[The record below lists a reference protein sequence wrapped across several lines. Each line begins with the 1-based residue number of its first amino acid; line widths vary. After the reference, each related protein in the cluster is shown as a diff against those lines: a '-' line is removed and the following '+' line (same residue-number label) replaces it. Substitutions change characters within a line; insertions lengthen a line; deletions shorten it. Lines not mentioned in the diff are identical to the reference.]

1 MAVALCQQRLTAIK
15 SHGQE
20 LATVTVNGVSYTLA
34 QATAIYQACLD
45 DRTDVD
51 GKKAAVTTAIAKRRS
66 DDGNRR
72 SFDRGLAKS
81 VGSQFGEESQVY
93 ADLGFPKSKPRK
105 VTSEVKAQAAQKARQ
120 TRKQNNTLGKKQRKT
135 QKSQAQ
141 PPAQKP
147 SGS

>member
-1 MAVALCQQRLTAIK
+1 
-15 SHGQE
+15 
-20 LATVTVNGVSYTLA
+20 YTLA

-120 TRKQNNTLGKKQRKT
+120 TRKQNNTLG
-135 QKSQAQ
+135 
-141 PPAQKP
+141 
-147 SGS
+147 